1 MSIASEISR
10 LQTAKADIKTAIEAK
25 GVTVPSNATLDTY
38 DTYVAQIS
46 GGGGNNDAD
55 WLTRSITSINIPSNI
70 TTIGS
75 YALAYCQ
82 GLTSVTIPSNITTVD
97 RYAFYGTGLTSINLP
112 NSVTSI
118 GIRCFDSTPITEARL
133 GKVTA
138 IPNYLF
144 ANCNSLANIYIPNT
158 VTSWGNYIM
167 DNGGINGGN
176 TNVYCEDGIT
186 TIAGN
191 WRKKQGR
198 LIIHMPSSVTNITTY
213 DGSTGSGDT
222 IFYLDIPTTSAYIG
236 SKPTSF
242 YYKGDLSSLL
252 TKTTRPSPTG
262 SSSDTS
268 IFGVNMPMYF
278 WNSTTEEYETLSG
291 TVTLPNTITSCPPG
305 TVPNNGTYTAIVC
318 PSSILSIDKYAF
330 RYTPSSCTDLY
341 LEANQVVTLNA
352 SSNCIWATSGHHLTV
367 HVPSDLIESY
377 QAAQYWN
384 TYYNNGYVT
393 FVAI

>member
-25 GVTVPSNATLDTY
+25 GVTVPSNAKLDTY

-55 WLTRSITSINIPSNI
+55 WLTRSITNINIPSNI

-82 GLTSVTIPSNITTVD
+82 GLTSVTVPSNITTVD
-97 RYAFYGTGLTSINLP
+97 RYAFYHTGLTSINLP

-118 GIRCFDSTPITEARL
+118 GIRALAYTPITEARL

-144 ANCNSLANIYIPNT
+144 ETCTSLAAIYIPNT
-158 VTSWGNYIM
+158 VATWGNYIM
-167 DNGGINGGN
+167 MDGGINGGD
-176 TNVYCEDGIT
+176 THVYCEDGIT
-186 TIAGN
+186 TIAGD
-191 WRKKQGR
+191 WRKSQGS
-198 LIIHMPSSVTNITTY
+198 LKIHMPSSVTNITTNNSN
-213 DGSTGSGDT
+213 GNGGFE
-222 IFYLDIPTTSAYIG
+222 FYLDIPTTTTYIG
-236 SKPTSF
+236 SKPTAF
-242 YYKGDLSSLL
+242 YYKGDIASLL
-252 TKTTRPSPTG
+252 TKTTRAATQGG
-262 SSSDTS
+262 SADNN

-278 WNSTTEEYETLSG
+278 WNSTTETYEELSG
-291 TVTLPNTITSCPPG
+291 TVTLPNTINSCPPG
-305 TVPNNGTYTAIVC
+305 TVPNNGTYTAVVC
-318 PSSILSIDKYAF
+318 PSSILSIDRYAL

-341 LEANQVVTLNA
+341 LEANQVVTLNYA
-352 SSNCIWATSGHHLTV
+352 SNCIWATSSHHLTV

-377 QAAQYWN
+377 QTAQYWS